1 VKNPGN
7 DKLSRR
13 DFLRMSALGI
23 TSLAAADLS
32 GCASIPARSL
42 PKLDYSGAMLITNA
56 SIVDVT
62 TGRVIPGSSLI
73 VARGKISAMAP
84 AAARTELSEF
94 SAVIDLGGKYLIPGL
109 IDAHCHTTLP
119 GAGQFDFW
127 GVSTTLY
134 QLKRNY
140 VQQIENGI
148 TTVRDMGAL
157 PKYLHDALNM
167 IKKGKLPGPGIVFCN
182 AITNIRGGH
191 PDIDPSDVSIF
202 AGPAQLL
209 TGNSSVWFSTTG
221 ELTKSLQE
229 SLDNGAS
236 FIKLTMDDLSLMCGK
251 GRIPVYGEEH
261 LKIIFN
267 FAEKHNLPVAG
278 HIHRKFGFDRG
289 LAYGISSME
298 HTIGDAR
305 ISDEEIKLMA
315 KKNIAIVPTMTVG
328 QVFASE
334 EAYDEVP
341 REFRND
347 YIDNEV
353 RIRREYLQSNL
364 DRFIEK
370 DIHRANMEALAWYK
384 KLGCEKC
391 YDKGIMLTRPE
402 LYYGILKYGPDNVRR
417 MKQAGVLIGCGT
429 DAGVP
434 FCYHGTLVREMEA
447 LTRLGFSNGEAL
459 KSATANNA
467 RILGM
472 DDTIGLI
479 KENFSA
485 DLVVL
490 DRNPLQDIGACRTP
504 LMVVKN
510 GHLAFI
516 NRERFSPSGKTLSL
530 V

>member
-1 VKNPGN
+1 
-7 DKLSRR
+7 
-13 DFLRMSALGI
+13 MSALGI

-56 SIVDVT
+56 SIVDVM
-62 TGRVIPGSSLI
+62 TGRAIPGSSFI
-73 VARGKISAMAP
+73 IDRGKISSLGP
-84 AAARTELSEF
+84 AAARSELSGF
-94 SAVIDLGGKYLIPGL
+94 SAVIDLGGKYVIPGL

-134 QLKRNY
+134 QLKRNH

-148 TTVRDMGAL
+148 T
-157 PKYLHDALNM
+157 N
-167 IKKGKLPGPGIVFCN
+167 IK
-182 AITNIRGGH
+182 GGH

-202 AGPAQLL
+202 AKPTMLL
-209 TGNSSVWFSTTG
+209 TGKSSVWFSSVR
-221 ELTKSLQE
+221 ELKDSLKE
-229 SLDNGAS
+229 SLENGAS
-236 FIKLTMDDLSLMCGK
+236 FIKLTMDNLSLMCGK
-251 GRIPVYGEEH
+251 GVIPVYSGEH
-261 LKIIFN
+261 LKIIFD
-267 FAEKHNLPVAG
+267 FAEQHNLPVAG

-289 LAYGISSME
+289 LEYGINSME

-315 KKNIAIVPTMTVG
+315 EKNIAIVPTMTVG

-353 RIRREYLQSNL
+353 RIRREYLISNL

-391 YDKGIMLTRPE
+391 YDRGIMLTRPE

-417 MKQAGVLIGCGT
+417 MKEAGVLIGCGT

-459 KSATANNA
+459 KSATVNNA

-472 DDTIGLI
+472 GDTIGRI

-485 DLVVL
+485 DMVVL
-490 DRNPLQDIGACRTP
+490 DGNPLQDIGACRNP

-510 GHLAFI
+510 GRLAFI